1 MARGPRAFSSA
12 SRLFLKN
19 PCFLSGAR
27 PPYPRR
33 PWLLP
38 LTSFAPVPG
47 RGAIRAFCPLFAAG
61 DKGSLTAFAA
71 SRPCALALVGRSRVR
86 PLRLR
91 PWGAGFWVPPVP
103 FARSRRAFRRSCG
116 GGWVALFVR
125 CRLLGV
131 LCPLPL
137 LLSRRSPRP
146 WCVPLALPLR
156 RGPVPPW
163 VCRSGLRAGRF
174 PVSWR
179 WSGFRRRSRRAG
191 FPVRGVAGW
200 FPWSAF
206 VRCAPRPLRLAVR
219 RRGWFRFR
227 WLRRL
232 RWWAGVALP
241 VRWLPRSRLQLPAR
255 RCRVVAPAL
264 FPAAAP
270 AVVGFSGGRRLSPV
284 FRPRVSGVVAEVLA
298 SGRSVAVGC
307 AAGADAFVRAAAP
320 SALVFSVPGSGR
332 RPAAWF
338 AARSVALVRSVA
350 AAGPGSG
357 FVAFPAAPCPAGLS
371 PSPSAAACF
380 CGLGS
385 GSWASAALAAGL
397 GVPLVV
403 FPCGFSALP
412 PWGVWRPAGAGVWAG
427 GFLLR

>member
-1 MARGPRAFSSA
+1 MV
-12 SRLFLKN
+12 FL
-19 PCFLSGAR
+19 
-27 PPYPRR
+27 
-33 PWLLP
+33 LL
-38 LTSFAPVPG
+38 L
-47 RGAIRAFCPLFAAG
+47 
-61 DKGSLTAFAA
+61 
-71 SRPCALALVGRSRVR
+71 
-86 PLRLR
+86 
-91 PWGAGFWVPPVP
+91 W
-103 FARSRRAFRRSCG
+103 
-116 GGWVALFVR
+116 
-125 CRLLGV
+125 LLGV

-156 RGPVPPW
+156 RGRVPPW
-163 VCRSGLRAGRF
+163 ASRSAPRAGRF
-174 PVSWR
+174 RASWP

-200 FPWSAF
+200 CRGCAF

-219 RRGWFRFR
+219 RRGWCPCR
-227 WLRRL
+227 WPRRP
-232 RWWAGVALP
+232 RRWAGVALP
-241 VRWLPRSRLQLPAR
+241 VRWPLLSRLPLPAR

-270 AVVGFSGGRRLSPV
+270 AVVGFSGGRCLSPV

-320 SALVFSVPGSGR
+320 GALVFSVPGSGR

-371 PSPSAAACF
+371 PSPSATACF

-397 GVPLVV
+397 AVPVVV
-403 FPCGFSALP
+403 FPCGFSVLP
-412 PWGVWRPAGAGVWAG
+412 PWGVWCPAGSGVWSG